1 LRIKPEGVEDENKI
15 CSFNEE
21 LILPF
26 KKQDLVLNVLIDS
39 NGTKLLDNIINVSK
53 SSKEPFISIQ
63 YPSLKNSFKWTLFV
77 ADATNS
83 SYIKY

>member
-1 LRIKPEGVEDENKI
+1 MRIKPEGVEDENKI

-63 YPSLKNSFKWTLFV
+63 YPSL
-77 ADATNS
+77 
-83 SYIKY
+83 